1 MAQISNERRDA
12 ERENLANTDRRD
24 FVKGAAAVGL
34 LGAAII
40 APVFGQEVEAA
51 QEGAVQNPQAP
62 AGLVRG
68 LLDARYPITYEASVP
83 EGVRVLIQYF
93 GALSRRD
100 LRGMAQSLHF
110 PFASY
115 EGTEPVV
122 VQTVDQ
128 LMTHAPASMNM
139 TENPERFSDH
149 DGYLKPGAYDVFDG
163 VEVFNSDPVSVNLA
177 LAYNRYGSDGKRI
190 LRCEGI
196 YCVTN
201 NDGNWGI
208 QLMSTIFT
216 PSDMVGVTYDDT
228 VQRAI
233 RTRILHDLGV
243 STEDQDV
250 DNLSSQLGRHAG
262 ISRGHIENRGGLPG
276 AGFVQWYNNALA
288 GKAMDSFRIKGVKNR
303 LTIGETTLATLA
315 NASQHPQDFAAYR
328 AVFDKLGGW
337 GFAIGILPY
346 TRVIHATVDKAH
358 MYSGMT
364 RYTVA
369 GEEISTSAEINIIT
383 YKKGR
388 WGRAGSLAYITNHDR
403 ADDMHT

>member
-1 MAQISNERRDA
+1 M
-12 ERENLANTDRRD
+12 ENCLNGRKTDSEKMNGNTDRRD
-24 FVKGAAAVGL
+24 FVKGAAAAGL
-34 LGAAII
+34 LGAVGITPLLAR
-40 APVFGQEVEAA
+40 PVETA
-51 QEGAVQNPQAP
+51 QQRETQDPQAP
-62 AGLVRG
+62 VGLG
-68 LLDARYPITYEASVP
+68 AKGMLDARFPITYEKSVP

-93 GALSRRD
+93 AALSRRD

-149 DGYLKPGAYDVFDG
+149 DGYLKPGAYDAFDG
-163 VEVFNSDPVSVNLA
+163 IEVFTADPVRVNLS
-177 LAYNRYGSDGKRI
+177 LSYNRYGSDGKR
-190 LRCEGI
+190 LSRCEGI

-201 NDGNWGI
+201 NDGEWGI

-228 VQRAI
+228 VQSAKRA
-233 RTRILHDLGV
+233 RILHDLGV

-250 DNLSSQLGRHAG
+250 DNLSRQIGRRAG
-262 ISRGHIENRGGLPG
+262 IAGSGFLGL
-276 AGFVQWYNNALA
+276 AHNALA
-288 GKAMDSFRIKGVKNR
+288 GKAMDSFRFKGVKSR
-303 LTIGETTLATLA
+303 LTTGETTLATLA
-315 NASQHPQDFAAYR
+315 NSSQHPQDFVAYR
-328 AVFDKLGGW
+328 SIFDETSVGKW

-346 TRVIHATVDKAH
+346 TRVIHASVDKAH

-364 RYTVA
+364 RYTTS
-369 GEEISTSAEINIIT
+369 GEEISSAAELNIVT
-383 YKKGR
+383 FEKGR
-388 WGRAGSLAYITNHDR
+388 WGMAGMLAYITPHDR
-403 ADDMHT
+403 ANDRQS